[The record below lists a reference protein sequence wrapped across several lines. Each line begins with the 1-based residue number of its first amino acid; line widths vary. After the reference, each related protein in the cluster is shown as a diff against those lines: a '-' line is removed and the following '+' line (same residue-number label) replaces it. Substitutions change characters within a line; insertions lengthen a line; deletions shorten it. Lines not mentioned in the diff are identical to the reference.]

1 VAVNKGFQLTE
12 VISGGQTG
20 ADQGGLLAARDL
32 VIPTGG
38 TAPQGWLTENGPK
51 EALLRSFGLVE
62 CTESGYTARTHK
74 NVLHADGTLLVG
86 QYRSGGS
93 ALTARIAREADK
105 PLFHLAYV
113 PNIGIVPNERMEE
126 FRYWLDRYN
135 IHILNVAGNRESSN
149 PGIQELTR
157 SFLLAALDLTKVI

>member
-1 VAVNKGFQLTE
+1 MTQNFSAKNGERTDE
-12 VISGGQTG
+12 ES
-20 ADQGGLLAARDL
+20 
-32 VIPTGG
+32 IP
-38 TAPQGWLTENGPK
+38 Q

-62 CTESGYTARTHK
+62 CAESGYSARTHN

-93 ALTARIAREADK
+93 GFTARIAREAGK

-113 PNIGIVPNERMEE
+113 PNLGIVPNERMEE
-126 FRYWLDRYN
+126 FRYWLERYN
-135 IHILNVAGNRESSN
+135 IHILNVAGNRESNS

-157 SFLLAALDLTKVI
+157 SFLLAALGKPRLFDVRFQQSRYPGGRRNSIDCMTS